1 MAALEGELGAI
12 RRKGELGDFAGREVC
27 EVPVRLMSSC
37 GIDMSRMREMRI
49 VNAGRIAVNAP
60 RSSAFLRKPNA
71 IRVQAGS
78 NDALGKCFKLLAIGL
93 EFFFALQMRL
103 MHLRQTTSK
112 ERFH

>member
-1 MAALEGELGAI
+1 FQAEDGIRDKLVTGVQTCALPI
-12 RRKGELGDFAGREVC
+12 S
-27 EVPVRLMSSC
+27 VRLMSSC

-93 EFFFALQMRL
+93 EFFLDRKSTRL
-103 MHLRQTTSK
+103 NSSH
-112 ERFH
+112 